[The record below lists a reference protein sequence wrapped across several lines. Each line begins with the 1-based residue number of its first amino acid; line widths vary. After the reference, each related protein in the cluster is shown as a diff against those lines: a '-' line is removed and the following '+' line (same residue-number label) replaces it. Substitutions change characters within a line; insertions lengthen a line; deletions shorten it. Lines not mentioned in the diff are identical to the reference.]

1 MTKVHGV
8 AEPIGHQPTVH
19 QFDNDATASTSL
31 WTAIG
36 IVLVAANLRPAVVA
50 ISPLLGQIRD
60 QEGLS
65 ATSAGLLTTLPVL
78 CFGLLAPVAPRL
90 SRRWGIERVVFG
102 ALVLLGAGFATR
114 LVPAIWALFIGTM
127 LAGVAI
133 AIGNVLLPALIK
145 RDFPHRVGLMTGL
158 YSMALTGGAT
168 LAAGLTIPISE
179 VTGLGWRATLAC
191 WGGITVLS
199 AVSWLPQLG
208 KRHGRVGAG
217 ASRPRTGLRH
227 SALAWSVTLF
237 MGLQSLDFYATA
249 AWLPEIFADQGAST
263 AEAGWRLALASLVSI
278 SASLLVPMVASR
290 LRRQRLVGVV
300 ATVSTA
306 VAVIGLVVVPS
317 LPYLW
322 VVLLGLAQGSAL
334 GLALTLIVLR
344 AGNVRYAAGLSSMAQ
359 SVGYVMAAAGPLAV
373 GFVHDRTAGWTVPML
388 LLAVL
393 LLPQA
398 MAAYRAGRDEQVGEV
413 SATGT
418 G

>member
-1 MTKVHGV
+1 MAMVRGV
-8 AEPIGHQPTVH
+8 SEPVGHQRAE
-19 QFDNDATASTSL
+19 DAAPAREGRRAAGL
-31 WTAIG
+31 WMAIG
-36 IVLVAANLRPAVVA
+36 IVLVAVNLRPAVVA

-90 SRRWGIERVVFG
+90 SRRFGIERVVFG
-102 ALVLLGAGFATR
+102 ALVLLGAGFAIR
-114 LVPAIWALFIGTM
+114 LAPAVWPLFIGTM

-168 LAAGLTIPISE
+168 LAAGLTIPISQA
-179 VTGLGWRATLAC
+179 TGWSWRATLAC
-191 WGGITVLS
+191 WGGVTLLS

-208 KRHGRVGAG
+208 KRPRHAVTG
-217 ASRPRTGLRH
+217 SPRPGTGLRH
-227 SALAWSVTLF
+227 NGLAWSVTLF

-249 AWLPEIFADQGAST
+249 AWLPELFADQGASA

-300 ATVSTA
+300 ATAITA
-306 VAVIGLVVVPS
+306 VALIGLVAVPS

-322 VVLLGLAQGSAL
+322 VILLGLAQGSAI

-344 AGNVRYAAGLSSMAQ
+344 AGNARSAAALSSMAQ

-373 GFVHDRTAGWTVPML
+373 GFIHDRTAGWTKPIL
-388 LLAVL
+388 LLAIL
-393 LLPQA
+393 LVPQA
-398 MAAYRAGRDEQVGEV
+398 VAAHRAGRDDQVGPQ
-413 SATGT
+413 
-418 G
+418 

>member
-1 MTKVHGV
+1 M
-8 AEPIGHQPTVH
+8 
-19 QFDNDATASTSL
+19 
-31 WTAIG
+31 AIG
-36 IVLVAANLRPAVVA
+36 IVLVAVNLRPAVVA

-90 SRRWGIERVVFG
+90 SRRFGMERVVFG
-102 ALVLLGAGFATR
+102 ALVLLGAGFAIR
-114 LVPAIWALFIGTM
+114 LAPAVWALFIGTM

-145 RDFPHRVGLMTGL
+145 RDFPQRVGLMTGL

-168 LAAGLTIPISE
+168 LAAGLTIPISQA
-179 VTGLGWRATLAC
+179 TGLGWRATLAC
-191 WGGITVLS
+191 WGGVTVLS

-208 KRHGRVGAG
+208 KRPGRAG
-217 ASRPRTGLRH
+217 TGSPLPGTGLRR
-227 SALAWSVTLF
+227 SGLAWSVTLF

-249 AWLPEIFADQGAST
+249 AWLPEIFADQGASA

-278 SASLLVPMVASR
+278 SASLLVPIVASR
-290 LRRQRLVGVV
+290 LKRQRLVGVM
-300 ATVSTA
+300 ATAITA
-306 VAVIGLVVVPS
+306 VALIGLVAEPS

-322 VVLLGLAQGSAL
+322 VILLGLAQGSAI
-334 GLALTLIVLR
+334 GLALMLIVLR
-344 AGNVRYAAGLSSMAQ
+344 AGNARSAAALSSMAQ

-373 GFVHDRTAGWTVPML
+373 GFVHDRTAGWTMPIL
-388 LLAVL
+388 LLAAL

-398 MAAYRAGRDEQVGEV
+398 AAAHRAGRDDQVGD
-413 SATGT
+413 ADTAG
-418 G
+418 